1 MVLTEKEKTTIKDL
15 QTQEQS
21 CIEKYGKYA
30 CEAKDTVL
38 KDLFNTLKAHEQ
50 EHYQSLGQVLNGNTS
65 CYFMRGSYCRSK
77 SHL

>member
-50 EHYQSLGQVLNGNTS
+50 EHYQSLGQVLNGQVPQCN
-65 CYFMRGSYCRSK
+65 RSEERRVGK
-77 SHL
+77 EC